1 MLSEVADVLAQV
13 ILLDGI
19 KPFSQPEVPLGVVKV
34 NVWWGTEERLEALNT
49 INATNLSVKLLLI
62 YNYLRSV

>member
-19 KPFSQPEVPLGVVKV
+19 KPFSQLEVPLGVVKV

-49 INATNLSVKLLLI
+49 INATNLPI
-62 YNYLRSV
+62 